1 MKKLI
6 IALSAVIFCFSAFSL
21 NLEVYASEKNKKLDI
36 RADTSSDKSDVL
48 ESYLLNEM
56 NNNKDEVSTYQ
67 LPGDFTN
74 LCKIVGTSKSD
85 NVTYNNYEQ
94 KVLNFLVNGGLS
106 LVPGYF
112 SRSAI
117 VTFVAG
123 GASSVWGPKVPK
135 SKAIYVT
142 TQRRECK
149 DSTGIS
155 TYLIISYYSDSK
167 RTKHLYTQYKKS

>member
-6 IALSAVIFCFSAFSL
+6 IAISAVIFCFSAFSL
-21 NLEVYASEKNKKLDI
+21 NLEAYASEKNKNLDI
-36 RADTSSDKSDVL
+36 HADTPSDKSDVL

-56 NNNKDEVSTYQ
+56 NNKDEVSTYK

-74 LCKIVGTSKSD
+74 LCKVVGTSKSD
-85 NVTYNNYEQ
+85 NVTYNNYEK
-94 KVLNFLVNGGLS
+94 KVLTFLVNGGLA

-112 SRSAI
+112 SKSTM
-117 VTFVAG
+117 VTFVTA

-142 TQRRECK
+142 TQRRECR